1 MYIMPNRTISPKYL
15 DPIEF
20 DLKLKPY
27 QSYHLD
33 NKTPVYSVHTDT
45 GDVAMVE
52 FVFYAGNWFEKENM
66 LAATTN
72 FLIKNGTKN
81 KSAFDITEAFEFE
94 GAYLSRSCYN
104 ETATITLH
112 CLSKHLP
119 ILLPLIA
126 ELLTDSIF
134 PKEELSIY
142 QQNRIQQLSVNL
154 MKCDF
159 IADRL
164 IDEYLYGADHP
175 YGKYSRKEDLENLQ
189 QEDLIKFYQQYYT
202 HGDCMIFTAGN
213 LPSDIQKLL
222 NDNFGK
228 LPFQIKE
235 KNHLDGIMHPRSLAE
250 NKLYEIINDTKGVQG
265 AVRIARPFPD
275 KNHPDFQ
282 KVQVLNTVFGGYF
295 GSRLMS
301 NIREEKG
308 YTYGINSYIQN
319 HIHDTAWMISTE
331 AKREA
336 CPLVIEE
343 VWKEAKLLRE
353 EAIDADEL
361 ELVKNY
367 MIGSILSS
375 LDGAFSIIGRWKGYI
390 LHGFTEEKFYE
401 NIHIIKSIQPA
412 DLQEM
417 ANKYLQEKDFYQLTV
432 I

>member
-1 MYIMPNRTISPKYL
+1 MPNRTIAPKYF

-20 DLKLKPY
+20 DLQLKPY
-27 QSYHLD
+27 QKYILD

-52 FVFYAGNWFEKENM
+52 FVFYAGNWFEQQNM
-66 LAATTN
+66 VAATTN

-94 GAYLSRSCYN
+94 GAYLSRACYN
-104 ETATITLH
+104 ETATVTLH

-119 ILLPLIA
+119 ILLPIVA
-126 ELLTDSIF
+126 ELFTESIF
-134 PKEELSIY
+134 PEDEIAIY
-142 QQNRIQQLSVNL
+142 KQNRKQQLSVSL
-154 MKCDF
+154 LKCDF
-159 IADRL
+159 VADRL
-164 IDEYLYGADHP
+164 IDEYLYGANHP
-175 YGKYSRKEDLENLQ
+175 YGKYSRAEDIDNIQ
-189 QEDLIKFYQQYYT
+189 QEYLSKFYEQYYT
-202 HGDCMIFTAGN
+202 KGDCSIYTAGN
-213 LPSDIQKLL
+213 LPYNIEELL
-222 NDNFGK
+222 NKNFGQ
-228 LPFQIKE
+228 LPFQIKDFKDHLNNITYERILANE
-235 KNHLDGIMHPRSLAE
+235 K
-250 NKLYEIINDTKGVQG
+250 KYEIVNDSKGVQG
-265 AVRIARPFPD
+265 AVRIARAFPD
-275 KNHPDFQ
+275 KHHPEFQ
-282 KVQVLNTVFGGYF
+282 KVQVLNTIFGGYF

-308 YTYGINSYIQN
+308 YTYGISSYIQN
-319 HIHDTAWMISTE
+319 HIHDSAWMISTE

-353 EAIDADEL
+353 ELVEEDEL

-390 LHGFTEEKFYE
+390 MNGFTADKFYE
-401 NIHIIKSIQPA
+401 NIQTIKTITPKE
-412 DLQEM
+412 LQEM
-417 ANKYLQEKDFYQLTV
+417 ANKYSKEDDFYQLTV

>member
-1 MYIMPNRTISPKYL
+1 MPNRTIAPNYF

-27 QSYHLD
+27 QYFTLD
-33 NKTPVYSVHTDT
+33 NKAPVYSVHTET

-52 FVFYAGNWFEKENM
+52 FVFYAGNWFEKQNM

-81 KSAFDITEAFEFE
+81 KSAFDINEFFEFE
-94 GAYLSRSCYN
+94 GAYLSRACYN

-119 ILLPLIA
+119 ILLPIVA
-126 ELLTDSIF
+126 ELLTESNF
-134 PKEELSIY
+134 PTNEISIY
-142 QQNRIQQLSVNL
+142 KQNRKQQLSVNL
-154 MKCDF
+154 LKCDF
-159 IADRL
+159 VADRL
-164 IDEYLYGADHP
+164 IDEYLYGSEHP
-175 YGKYSRKEDLENLQ
+175 YGKYSREEDIDNIQ
-189 QEDLIKFYQQYYT
+189 QEDLQQYFNQYYT
-202 HGDCMIFTAGN
+202 HGDCMLFAAGN
-213 LPSDIQKLL
+213 LPSNIQELL
-222 NDNFGK
+222 NKSFGQ

-235 KNHLDGIMHPRSLAE
+235 KNHLEGITYTRFLAE
-250 NKLYEIINDTKGVQG
+250 EKTQSILNDPNGVQG

-275 KNHPDFQ
+275 KHHPDFQ
-282 KVQVLNTVFGGYF
+282 KVQVLNTIFGGYF

-308 YTYGINSYIQN
+308 YTYGISSYIQN
-319 HIHDTAWMISTE
+319 HMHDSAWMISTE

-336 CPLVIEE
+336 CPMVIEE
-343 VWKEAKLLRE
+343 IWKEASILQE
-353 EAIDADEL
+353 ELIDDEEL

-390 LHGFTEEKFYE
+390 MNGFTGNKFYE
-401 NIHIIKSIQPA
+401 NIEVIKSIQA
-412 DLQEM
+412 DELQAM
-417 ANKYLQEKDFYQLTV
+417 AQKYLRKEDFYQLTV